1 MKPRVYE
8 MDQITL
14 SVPGPSEEA
23 MPWLLLLHHIRTCSA
38 NKFRPTCMEQAISKR
53 VQGLYI
59 HVAFPHV
66 IHVCLVT
73 AMFNLD
79 AVY

>member
-23 MPWLLLLHHIRTCSA
+23 MPWLLLLHHILTCSA
-38 NKFRPTCMEQAISKR
+38 NKFGPICMEQATSKEFKGFISMLR
-53 VQGLYI
+53 F
-59 HVAFPHV
+59 H
-66 IHVCLVT
+66 T
-73 AMFNLD
+73 
-79 AVY
+79 